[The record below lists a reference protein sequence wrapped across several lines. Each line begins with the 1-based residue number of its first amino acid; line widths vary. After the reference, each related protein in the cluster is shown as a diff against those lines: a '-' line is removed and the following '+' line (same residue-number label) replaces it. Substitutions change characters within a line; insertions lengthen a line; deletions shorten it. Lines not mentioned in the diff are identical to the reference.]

1 MTIYA
6 RVEKG
11 EVVEVGLPQTGILKD
26 GRTVSGY
33 NLLPEKI
40 LKQEGWLPVE
50 DERPEHD
57 STTEY
62 LVGPTYKARGKR
74 VVAEYAVEKIS
85 VPDPVVDER
94 LSLVNEIDNAMTLA
108 ELRRVLV
115 KIVAPEIANERK
127 MH

>member
-1 MTIYA
+1 MIYA

-11 EVVEVGLPQTGILKD
+11 EVTEIGLPETGILKD

-40 LKQEGWLPVE
+40 LKKEGWVIVE
-50 DERPEHD
+50 EERPAYDQATEH
-57 STTEY
+57 
-62 LVGPTYKARGKR
+62 LVGPNYKVKGNK
-74 VVAEYAVEKIS
+74 VVAEYTVERNAT
-85 VPDPVVDER
+85 PQPVVDER
-94 LSLVNEIDNAMTLA
+94 AKLINEIDGALTLA

-115 KIVAPEIANERK
+115 KIVAPEIANDRK